1 MTTIQ
6 IDTLAKLNI
15 ALTPLTVALYQNL
28 FLMSGLGAQAMTMA
42 KNLYTY
48 ILMMAGRT
56 EDYSTPAVEKNSHE
70 RVDKH
75 HSNSLDAK
83 LAWYL
88 NNQYA
93 SSIGISIGGFLYA
106 YGDYAQLFGLLTMM
120 QTTYLL
126 SLNPATIGLFACS
139 FALSTFCERV
149 LIWGYNFRRFES
161 EHSQYFTH
169 AETKAKHGNPKPLF
183 HQIPT
188 NVCLRK
194 YLTNFRTLVTGLR
207 SILAT
212 AILFHGWRKYFGVC
226 ASIGYFATNYV
237 QSSFQTQD
245 NPAGVKKEEGGTS
258 RKMSGESTQ
267 EMGCIKAR

>member
-1 MTTIQ
+1 
-6 IDTLAKLNI
+6 
-15 ALTPLTVALYQNL
+15 
-28 FLMSGLGAQAMTMA
+28 
-42 KNLYTY
+42 
-48 ILMMAGRT
+48 MMAGRT

-139 FALSTFCERV
+139 FALR
-149 LIWGYNFRRFES
+149 
-161 EHSQYFTH
+161 
-169 AETKAKHGNPKPLF
+169 A
-183 HQIPT
+183 
-188 NVCLRK
+188 
-194 YLTNFRTLVTGLR
+194 R
-207 SILAT
+207 SAN
-212 AILFHGWRKYFGVC
+212 AC
-226 ASIGYFATNYV
+226 
-237 QSSFQTQD
+237 
-245 NPAGVKKEEGGTS
+245 
-258 RKMSGESTQ
+258 
-267 EMGCIKAR
+267 